1 MRGSIRICIGFFL
14 VFGAVGTL
22 DIEPSASVLGM
33 VLLAFAGL
41 AILWSGVDAMKG
53 K

>member
-22 DIEPSASVLGM
+22 DIEPNASVLAM
-33 VLLAFAGL
+33 VLLACAGL
-41 AILWSGVDAMKG
+41 AILWSGVAAMKG
-53 K
+53 N